1 MWFLW
6 VSLNDSLVH
15 SLKPG
20 EVLLE
25 YAILDIQV
33 FDDDPD
39 LIKLIIKE
47 LNFKVNFRLHLR

>member
-1 MWFLW
+1 MCILL
-6 VSLNDSLVH
+6 VSLNDRLIY

-20 EVLLE
+20 KMLLE

-33 FDDDPD
+33 FDDLPD